1 MFAAQV
7 VVDGKDHML
16 GRLASII
23 AKELLSGQRVVV
35 VRCEEIVISGSIMR
49 NKVKYHQFLKKRMN
63 TNPTHGP
70 FHYRSPAKIF
80 WRTVRGMLPHKTHR
94 GTLALKRLRAFEG
107 IPSPYNKQKRL
118 VVPAALKV
126 LRLKPGRNFTKLG
139 RLATEVGWKHLDLV
153 KKLEAKRKEF
163 SKERYMKKKLT
174 IRQKIAAEANAD
186 LSKITPTLKAL
197 GYN

>member
-1 MFAAQV
+1 
-7 VVDGKDHML
+7 ML

-23 AKELLSGQRVVV
+23 AKELLAGQKVVV
-35 VRCEEIVISGSIMR
+35 VRCEEIIISGSMMR

-70 FHYRSPAKIF
+70 FHYRSPAKML
-80 WRTVRGMLPHKTHR
+80 WRTIRGMLPHKTHR

-107 IPSPYNKQKRL
+107 IPAPYNKKKRM

-139 RLATEVGWKHLDLV
+139 RLASEVGWKHLDLV
-153 KKLEAKRKEF
+153 KKLEEKRKER
-163 SKERYMKKKLT
+163 SKESYMKKKLE
-174 IRQKIAAEANAD
+174 IRQKNAATAKAD
-186 LSKITPTLKAL
+186 LTSVAPTLKAL